1 MEVAKTAT
9 SYFGG
14 CSLIG
19 RSHQANRS
27 ASPVKRYLRWLLIFP
42 YYCVS
47 ILQTICIALFAS
59 IRHCLNKK
67 ISIISS
73 NPFACFLHA
82 RRCCV
87 LRKHGETAQEPT
99 PEQQGRA
106 VEHSCGAC
114 RHHTPLR
121 MPHTFRAANRSQG
134 SFFFLRS
141 RPMSCFT
148 ERTML
153 AVCLCHM
160 VNDHSQRVCHPLS
173 PTCLCLP
180 RQGGRCMSERG
191 RHGTV
196 HYAHCAMPVVFD
208 FFNINL
214 WL

>member
-99 PEQQGRA
+99 PEQQGKA

-114 RHHTPLR
+114 RHHTPFMDATHISGWQQIARLVLFPQKQTHAPLHWENDACR
-121 MPHTFRAANRSQG
+121 LSLPHGQWPFSKSVSSSKPDMP
-134 SFFFLRS
+134 
-141 RPMSCFT
+141 
-148 ERTML
+148 
-153 AVCLCHM
+153 
-160 VNDHSQRVCHPLS
+160 
-173 PTCLCLP
+173 CLP

>member
-1 MEVAKTAT
+1 ML
-9 SYFGG
+9 YG
-14 CSLIG
+14 
-19 RSHQANRS
+19 
-27 ASPVKRYLRWLLIFP
+27 
-42 YYCVS
+42 
-47 ILQTICIALFAS
+47 
-59 IRHCLNKK
+59 

-73 NPFACFLHA
+73 SPFASFLHA

-121 MPHTFRAANRSQG
+121 MPHTFRADNRSQD

-141 RPMSCFT
+141 RPMPRFT

-173 PTCLCLP
+173 PTCHVCLDKADAACRREVGMARFTMLIVLCLL
-180 RQGGRCMSERG
+180 RLIL
-191 RHGTV
+191 
-196 HYAHCAMPVVFD
+196 
-208 FFNINL
+208 FNTDSWI
-214 WL
+214 